1 MICYISFEYEL
12 KMFQY
17 VFSAYVACF
26 SCLTCLKHTLII
38 RQPRA
43 EHVLNCH
50 TCTRMTKRQNKIHKL
65 CSTCLIY
72 LYWEIVWQHLCLWLQ
87 EVHNVLSQV
96 SLGSISLSPSTLLKV
111 KGKQGKVIYRG
122 RLLKTKQIKQ
132 YCIFL

>member
-1 MICYISFEYEL
+1 MIGYISFEYEL
-12 KMFQY
+12 KNVSICMFS
-17 VFSAYVACF
+17 VC
-26 SCLTCLKHTLII
+26 CLFFMFNMLEHTLII
-38 RQPRA
+38 RQPCA

-96 SLGSISLSPSTLLKV
+96 SLGSISLGPSTLLKV

>member
-1 MICYISFEYEL
+1 MIGYISFEYEL
-12 KMFQY
+12 KNVSICMFSVCCLFFMFNMFEIY
-17 VFSAYVACF
+17 VNHTSTKCW
-26 SCLTCLKHTLII
+26 TCIKLSHMYK
-38 RQPRA
+38 
-43 EHVLNCH
+43 NDKK
-50 TCTRMTKRQNKIHKL
+50 TKQVHKL

-96 SLGSISLSPSTLLKV
+96 SLGSISLGPSTLLKV